1 MSALID
7 EHAFNLDD
15 ERARNLLRA
24 LIAVYGSKQRA
35 YELVLSAGFREA
47 DVDWGNSMTDVWP
60 EILEAAAP
68 AGLLRALVEKA
79 AEDPNTRAFPVFGY
93 LLSERTSAREADPC
107 SAYLVNNRQR
117 AFIDRLGFRTTLH
130 NMVNGDGNRVLAVHG
145 RRRSGRTHSW
155 YLIAHVLDSHGV
167 NRRRIRMSDY
177 SSPVRVADIGHTL
190 REMFGW
196 NLSVD
201 LNTSEDSQARSL
213 VNQIGNVMSEQ
224 RAGGAG
230 AGHWL
235 VIDDSQSVRFTEPA
249 LRALTRLVS
258 AVVEEEMADRLRVVL
273 LAYDGWLPDE
283 LRSYVSHEEFGP
295 LVGKDLHDYVLAV
308 AKEAGRPIDPD
319 QADHLADELSSRV
332 GGGHIAADAPLPMTD
347 GLQRAAASWAR
358 EQYACG
364 GA

>member
-7 EHAFNLDD
+7 EYAFNLDD
-15 ERARNLLRA
+15 ERARTLLRA
-24 LIAVYGSKQRA
+24 LIAVYGSAQRA
-35 YELVLSAGFREA
+35 RQLILSAGLREA
-47 DVDWGNSMTDVWP
+47 DVNWHSGMADVWP
-60 EILEAAAP
+60 EALEKAAP

-79 AEDPNTRAFPVFGY
+79 AKDPNTKGHPVFEY
-93 LLSERTSAREADPC
+93 LLSEETSSPESDPC
-107 SAYLVNNRQR
+107 STHLVNNRQR
-117 AFIDRLGFRTTLH
+117 AFIDRVAFRATLH
-130 NMVNGDGNRVLAVHG
+130 GMINGDGNRVMAVQG

-177 SSPVRVADIGHTL
+177 GTPVRVADIGHTL

-201 LNTSEDSQARSL
+201 PNTSEDSQARSL

-224 RAGGAG
+224 RAVGAG
-230 AGHWL
+230 VGHWL

-258 AVVEEEMADRLRVVL
+258 AVVEEEMADRLRIVL
-273 LAYDGWLPDE
+273 LAYDGWLPDDVQ
-283 LRSYVSHEEFGP
+283 SYVSHEEFSP
-295 LVGKDLHDYVLAV
+295 LVGKDLHDFVLAV
-308 AKEAGRPIDPD
+308 AEEAGRPIDPD
-319 QADHLADELSSRV
+319 QVDHLANELSSRA
-332 GGGHIAADAPLPMTD
+332 GGGHIAADAPLLMTD

-358 EQYACG
+358 DQFACG
-364 GA
+364 GG